1 MARVT
6 KSKTPVTES
15 SESKKTATKKTPVA
29 QKVTKADV
37 PAAPATTAPLVV
49 EATTTPDETDALGE
63 QFSEFMVKLQQV
75 GSVFTSLKN
84 DFRILEKQVLRQMK
98 QAKRLSSK
106 RAKGKGNR
114 APSGFVKPTLV
125 SDDLASFLGKPSGSE
140 MARTEVTREINKYI
154 RAKNL
159 QDPANGRHIIP
170 DAALTKLLSLKPTD
184 ELTYFNLQKYMSP
197 HFPKSGAAAAA
208 TAAAAAAAAS
218 ATASAT
224 A

>member
-15 SESKKTATKKTPVA
+15 SESKKTATKKAPVA
-29 QKVTKADV
+29 QKVSKA
-37 PAAPATTAPLVV
+37 AAPATPAPVATPAPAAPVV
-49 EATTTPDETDALGE
+49 ADATTTPDEADALGE

-84 DFRILEKQVLRQMK
+84 DFRVLEKQVLRQMK
-98 QAKRLSSK
+98 QVKRLSSK

-114 APSGFVKPTLV
+114 QPSGFVKPTLV

-159 QDPANGRHIIP
+159 QDPQNGRHIIP
-170 DAALTKLLSLKPTD
+170 DAALTKLLALKPTD

-197 HFPKSGAAAAA
+197 HCPKSGAAAAA
-208 TAAAAAAAAS
+208 AAAS
-218 ATASAT
+218 TA
-224 A
+224 

>member
-15 SESKKTATKKTPVA
+15 SESKKTATKKAPVA
-29 QKVTKADV
+29 QKVTKAAAPV
-37 PAAPATTAPLVV
+37 ETPAPAAPIVA

-63 QFSEFMVKLQQV
+63 QFTEFMVKLQQV

-84 DFRILEKQVLRQMK
+84 DFRVLEKQVLRQMK
-98 QAKRLSSK
+98 QVKRLSSK

-114 APSGFVKPTLV
+114 QPSGFVKPTLV

-159 QDPANGRHIIP
+159 QDPQNGRHIIP
-170 DAALTKLLSLKPTD
+170 DAALTKLLALKPTD
-184 ELTYFNLQKYMSP
+184 ALTYFNLQKYMSP

-208 TAAAAAAAAS
+208 AAAAAS
-218 ATASAT
+218 SSTA
-224 A
+224 

>member
-1 MARVT
+1 M
-6 KSKTPVTES
+6 TES
-15 SESKKTATKKTPVA
+15 SESKKTAPKKAPVA
-29 QKVTKADV
+29 QKVTKAAAPV
-37 PAAPATTAPLVV
+37 ETPAPAAPIVA

-84 DFRILEKQVLRQMK
+84 DFRVLEKQVLRQMK
-98 QAKRLSSK
+98 QVKRLSSK

-114 APSGFVKPTLV
+114 QPSGFVKPTLV

-159 QDPANGRHIIP
+159 QDPQNGRHIIP
-170 DAALTKLLSLKPTD
+170 DAALTKLLALKPTD

-208 TAAAAAAAAS
+208 AAS
-218 ATASAT
+218 SSTA
-224 A
+224 

>member
-6 KSKTPVTES
+6 KTKTPATASTEAPKKS
-15 SESKKTATKKTPVA
+15 PSKKS
-29 QKVTKADV
+29 VT
-37 PAAPATTAPLVV
+37 AAPAAAPTPAPAEPVA
-49 EATTTPDETDALGE
+49 EAKPDETDALTE
-63 QFSEFMVKLQQV
+63 QFTEFMSKLQQV
-75 GSVFTSLKN
+75 GSVFSSLKN
-84 DFRILEKQVLRQMK
+84 DFRNLEKQCLRQIK

-125 SDDLASFLGKPSGSE
+125 SDELASFLGKPSGSE

-159 QDPANGRHIIP
+159 QDPQNGRHIIP
-170 DAALTKLLSLKPTD
+170 DAALTKLLSLTKDD

-208 TAAAAAAAAS
+208 AAS
-218 ATASAT
+218 TA
-224 A
+224 

>member
-1 MARVT
+1 
-6 KSKTPVTES
+6 
-15 SESKKTATKKTPVA
+15 
-29 QKVTKADV
+29 
-37 PAAPATTAPLVV
+37 
-49 EATTTPDETDALGE
+49 
-63 QFSEFMVKLQQV
+63 MVKLQQV
-75 GSVFTSLKN
+75 GTVFTTLKN
-84 DFRILEKQVLRQMK
+84 DFRVLEKHVLRQMK

-114 APSGFVKPTLV
+114 QPSGFVKPTLV
-125 SDDLASFLGKPSGSE
+125 SDELASFLGKPSGSE

-159 QDPANGRHIIP
+159 QDPTNGRHIIP
-170 DAALTKLLSLKPTD
+170 DAALTKLLSLTPAD

-208 TAAAAAAAAS
+208 AAAG
-218 ATASAT
+218 ATT